1 MTRISPPTEVLD
13 AAAPLVSRV
22 RHSPKFRMLTVA
34 RIRDLTPRMRRITL
48 TGEDLAGFVSA
59 GFDDHIKLFFPRPGD
74 DAPVRPTM
82 GADGRSVWP
91 DESRK
96 PPSRDFTPRRYDAAA
111 GELHIDFALHDI
123 SLATNSGPA
132 TDWAA
137 SARPGSKLGVG
148 GPRGSFVISTAFD
161 WHLLIGDET
170 AIPAIGRRLEELPAA
185 THALVVMEVANAGE
199 QMSFTS
205 NAAFDV
211 TWVHRDGARPGSIEG
226 LERAARALR
235 LPPGQGYAW
244 VAAETAAAKQLR
256 QTLIERGADKRWLR
270 AAGYWK
276 QGAEAIHD
284 MHDE

>member
-1 MTRISPPTEVLD
+1 MMTRISPPTEVLD
-13 AAAPLVSRV
+13 SAEPLVSRV

-34 RIRDLTPRMRRITL
+34 RVRDLTPHMRRITL

-59 GFDDHIKLFFPRPGD
+59 GFDDHVKLFFPRPGD
-74 DAPVRPTM
+74 DEPARPAM
-82 GADGRSVWP
+82 GADGRSVWD

-111 GELHIDFALHDI
+111 GELDIDFALHD
-123 SLATNSGPA
+123 SGPA

-137 SARPGSKLGVG
+137 QARPGSKLGVG
-148 GPRGSFVISTAFD
+148 GPRGSFVISTAFG

-185 THALVVMEVANAGE
+185 AHALVIVEVANASE
-199 QMSFTS
+199 QMSFASDAT
-205 NAAFDV
+205 FDV
-211 TWVHRDGARPGSIEG
+211 TWVHRDGARPGSVEG
-226 LERAARALR
+226 LDRAARALR

-244 VAAETAAAKQLR
+244 VAAETAVAKQLR
-256 QTLIERGADKRWLR
+256 RTLIERGADKRWLR

-276 QGAEAIHD
+276 QGAEATHD
-284 MHDE
+284 MHDD

>member
-1 MTRISPPTEVLD
+1 
-13 AAAPLVSRV
+13 
-22 RHSPKFRMLTVA
+22 MLTVA
-34 RIRDLTPRMRRITL
+34 RVRDLTPHMRRITL

-59 GFDDHIKLFFPRPGD
+59 GFDDHVKLFFPRPGD
-74 DAPVRPTM
+74 DEPARPAM

-111 GELHIDFALHDI
+111 GELDIDFALHE
-123 SLATNSGPA
+123 SGPA

-137 SARPGSKLGVG
+137 DARPGAKLGVG

-185 THALVVMEVANAGE
+185 VHAVVVVEVANASE
-199 QMSFTS
+199 QMSFAS
-205 NAAFDV
+205 NASVDV
-211 TWVHRDGARPGSIEG
+211 TWVRRDGARPGSADG
-226 LERAARALR
+226 LDRAARALR
-235 LPPGQGYAW
+235 LPPGQGYTW
-244 VAAETAAAKQLR
+244 VAAETAVAKQLR
-256 QTLIERGADKRWLR
+256 RTLIERGADKRWLR

-276 QGAEAIHD
+276 QGAEATHD
-284 MHDE
+284 MHDD